1 MTGDFPFYIKSPVIF
16 KHNKID
22 FLTEITYTEVIIQ
35 TYMNRFTFITV
46 ILILFF
52 LFPCVIQAG
61 EPVSV
66 KGTIVKIDVSG
77 MILKKADAREINFHL
92 SDKTIFVKE
101 NLSCTVDDFILG
113 DSVYCFY
120 DPSVSSKELL
130 ALVDSKSG
138 DSMSG
143 ETNSNWLL
151 LLQKAFYGE
160 KESLRGTVKK
170 IIKGESIVRILTE
183 NNQEEELYIMKDL
196 LFFDQNRLMDFS
208 WERLKKGIILEVIA
222 YRKDKRLNVFYVEL
236 CGSVKNNRVTS
247 KFGTFTGEIS
257 WVDLKNQIVEIKN
270 SGAKKMKFKITGDTV
285 LFNWDICEHI
295 EFKDLLKGQKVK
307 IESIISLN
315 NTGEAIILEVGDQEL
330 YY

>member
-1 MTGDFPFYIKSPVIF
+1 
-16 KHNKID
+16 
-22 FLTEITYTEVIIQ
+22 
-35 TYMNRFTFITV
+35 MNRFTFITV
-46 ILILFF
+46 ILIFFF
-52 LFPCVIQAG
+52 LFPCVVQAG

-66 KGTIVKIDVSG
+66 KGTIVKIDGSG
-77 MILKKADAREINFHL
+77 MILKKADAREISFHL

-101 NLSCTVDDFILG
+101 NLICTVDDFILG
-113 DSVYCFY
+113 DTVYCFC

-170 IIKGESIVRILTE
+170 IVKGESIVRILTE
-183 NNQEEELYIMKDL
+183 NNREEELYIMKDL
-196 LFFDQNRLMDFS
+196 LFFDKNRIVDFS
-208 WERLKKGIILEVIA
+208 WERLKKGTVLQVIG
-222 YRKDKRLNVFYVEL
+222 YRKDKRFNVFYIESNS
-236 CGSVKNNRVTS
+236 GVKSNRFTS

-257 WVDLKNQIVEIKN
+257 WVDLKNQIIEIKN
-270 SGAKKMKFKITGDTV
+270 SDAKKMKFKITGDTV
-285 LFNWDICEHI
+285 LFNWDICEKI
-295 EFKDLLKGQKVK
+295 DFKDLLKGQKVK
-307 IESIISLN
+307 IESIVSLN
-315 NTGEAIILEVGDQEL
+315 NIGEAIILEVGDEEL